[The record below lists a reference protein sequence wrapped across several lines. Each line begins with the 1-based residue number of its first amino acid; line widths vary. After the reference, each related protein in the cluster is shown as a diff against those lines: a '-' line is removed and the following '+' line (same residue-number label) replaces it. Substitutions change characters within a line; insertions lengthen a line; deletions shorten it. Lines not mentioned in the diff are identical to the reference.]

1 MTFKGRR
8 QRIVDNNSTMKEK
21 EFITFWSKFDSHN
34 LVLFGH
40 SRQAAAMIMQIVIIR
55 KKLKTF
61 HKIVQKFK
69 FLGYLYSKTFF
80 FHCFSFI

>member
-40 SRQAAAMIMQIVIIR
+40 SRQAAAMIMQIVII
-55 KKLKTF
+55 KKNSKHFTKL
-61 HKIVQKFK
+61 FK
-69 FLGYLYSKTFF
+69 NSNF
-80 FHCFSFI
+80 